1 MQRAIPTMEQMYQ
14 WMPNLKAHHKAQ
26 MAAVKRMRQKPV
38 DWDEIRRQID
48 EDLAVHGQANPNKKN

>member
-1 MQRAIPTMEQMYQ
+1 MEQMYQ
-14 WMPNLKAHHKAQ
+14 WMPNLQAHHTAQ